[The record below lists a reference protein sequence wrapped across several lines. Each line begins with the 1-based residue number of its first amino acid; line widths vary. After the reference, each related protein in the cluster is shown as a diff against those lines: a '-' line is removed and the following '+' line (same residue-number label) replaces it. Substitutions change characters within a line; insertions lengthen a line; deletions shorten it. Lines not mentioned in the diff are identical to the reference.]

1 MPRFSITWGSFTTSW
16 VEGQRR
22 PPRCGGPSR
31 PIATSPKPRGPER
44 CSRPA
49 VAEATLMPTL
59 GGGAYAEEAFQH
71 FLAAERKRAER
82 SGCLLLLLLVDLE
95 GPPGVSAHIDRVIAA
110 KLFSDLGRCLR
121 ETDFIGWYREERVA
135 GAVLTELR
143 DGPATEVARRV
154 GQRVRGA
161 LGDGL

>member
-1 MPRFSITWGSFTTSW
+1 
-16 VEGQRR
+16 
-22 PPRCGGPSR
+22 
-31 PIATSPKPRGPER
+31 
-44 CSRPA
+44 
-49 VAEATLMPTL
+49 MPTL

-143 DGPATEVARRV
+143 DGPPTEVARRV

-161 LGDGL
+161 LGDGLPSNVARRLQVRVYPHFEPEPIDSAMASTSS